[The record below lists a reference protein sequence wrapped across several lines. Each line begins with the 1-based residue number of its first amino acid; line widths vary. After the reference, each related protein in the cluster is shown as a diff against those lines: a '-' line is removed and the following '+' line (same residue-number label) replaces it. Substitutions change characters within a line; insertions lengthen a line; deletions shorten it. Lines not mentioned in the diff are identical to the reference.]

1 VGFKN
6 SLFNIISS
14 QSYKYGLS
22 IILNNIVDKLTWRM
36 VVVYGTPYEETK
48 MEFIDE
54 LHIIMT
60 DWDGPTLL
68 GGDFN
73 IVISQLEKVM
83 D

>member
-1 VGFKN
+1 
-6 SLFNIISS
+6 
-14 QSYKYGLS
+14 
-22 IILNNIVDKLTWRM
+22 M

-73 IVISQLEKVM
+73 IVRSQLKKVM